1 MPQLSLAL
9 ISPSSDP
16 IQPTTVTRKQT
27 KLNVLSTIH
36 FFVQAPTF
44 FCTKYIS
51 TGKYIVKGQKV
62 TAPNSPK
69 TELKYG
75 KSIAI
80 PVVDTMYAV
89 RKHSLRKFN

>member
-27 KLNVLSTIH
+27 KLNVPSTIH
-36 FFVQAPTF
+36 LFVQAPTF

-89 RKHSLRKFN
+89 RKHSLRRFN